1 MDAVMDP
8 EKAIF
13 TLKFETGAATHVGC
27 VRKANEDSL
36 IARPDIGLWAVADG
50 VGGYEAGQ
58 LASQTVVA
66 DLDTLGP
73 AVSQADQVAR
83 FGERILRAN
92 DHIRDLML
100 ERGGSPMGSTVAS
113 VLIFDRGYACAW
125 SGDSRVYRVRDGGI
139 AQLSKDH
146 SEVQELIDEGLITPE
161 QARTWPRRNVI
172 TRAIGIFDDPGLE
185 VAEGEVKA
193 GDTFLICSDGLTGH
207 MTDEEICSYVDQH
220 RPQEACDRMIAE
232 TLERGANDNVSI
244 IVIRCHRAERTN
256 FFPGSAAASMPAGAA

>member
-1 MDAVMDP
+1 MTP
-8 EKAIF
+8 ERAQF
-13 TLKFETGAATHVGC
+13 TLKFETGAGTHVGR
-27 VRKANEDSL
+27 VRKANEDSY
-36 IARPDIGLWAVADG
+36 ITRPDIGLWAVADG

-58 LASQTVVA
+58 LASQTVVS

-73 AVSQADQVAR
+73 SVSKADQIAR
-83 FGERILRAN
+83 FSERILRAN

-113 VLIFDRGYACAW
+113 VLIFNRTYACAW
-125 SGDSRVYRVRDGGI
+125 SGDSRVYLVRDSTI
-139 AQLSKDH
+139 NQLSKDH

-185 VAEGEVKA
+185 VNEGDVLP

-207 MTDEEICSYVDQH
+207 ISDDEICAYVDGY

-232 TLERGANDNVSI
+232 TLERGATDNVSI
-244 IVIRCHRAERTN
+244 IIVRCHRAERTN
-256 FFPGSAAASMPAGAA
+256 FFPGSQAVAPAGAA